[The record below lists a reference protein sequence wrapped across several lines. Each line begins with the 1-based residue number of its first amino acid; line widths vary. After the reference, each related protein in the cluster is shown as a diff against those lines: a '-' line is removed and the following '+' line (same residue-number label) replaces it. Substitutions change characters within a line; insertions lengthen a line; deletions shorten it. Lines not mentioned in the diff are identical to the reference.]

1 MAIHSER
8 NFIQEKNH
16 FTFVII
22 LLCKFIMS
30 RKKIKW
36 LYSFMLFRN
45 KFYYSFLSQDASA
58 SHQLDFVNKD
68 KQYFQYNIQPRRNV
82 VPMHYKS
89 HCQLHLWWLH
99 LFTSC
104 IVRPNFPAKHTTR
117 LINSIFSTTF
127 NIQPRWNVV
136 PMHYKSHCRLH
147 LLWLHIP
154 LYFLYCQLSG
164 PIFLMQAKHNTK
176 LIIFSTTFNPD
187 GMWCWCILY
196 VTVDSTSRA
205 MLQTV

>member
-1 MAIHSER
+1 
-8 NFIQEKNH
+8 
-16 FTFVII
+16 
-22 LLCKFIMS
+22 
-30 RKKIKW
+30 
-36 LYSFMLFRN
+36 MLFRN

-136 PMHYKSHCRLH
+136 PMHYKSHSRLHLWWLHISTSLLLVLSIVRPHFPDAGKAQHKADYFQYNIQPRWNVVLMHSICHCRLH
-147 LLWLHIP
+147 LSCNAADSLDLIVL
-154 LYFLYCQLSG
+154 LYLNMK
-164 PIFLMQAKHNTK
+164 LM
-176 LIIFSTTFNPD
+176 LFVI
-187 GMWCWCILY
+187 WYWE
-196 VTVDSTSRA
+196 
-205 MLQTV
+205 